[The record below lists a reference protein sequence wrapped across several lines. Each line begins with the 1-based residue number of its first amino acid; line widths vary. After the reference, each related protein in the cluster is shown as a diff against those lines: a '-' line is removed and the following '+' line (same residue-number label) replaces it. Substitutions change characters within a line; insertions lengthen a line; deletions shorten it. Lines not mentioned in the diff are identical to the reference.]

1 MNRFISQ
8 QTKKFENYKAF
19 IIINNNFPLSSFFLS
34 IFYYFLNSKF
44 NICINLKIKY
54 LSLHF
59 DNFPNKL
66 MTNNV
71 RDKKL
76 KNIFLTE
83 KNVYFYFSKRQWR
96 DNWFYSIMSWIIF
109 HKQLFDSVL
118 HRSQFLSLPRIV
130 KPVCFFLSNDLSK
143 VGSRVLSGYSLV
155 YPINDSRI
163 DHSGETQLSSLR
175 IVPMAQNAF

>member
-1 MNRFISQ
+1 MNRFIFQ

-66 MTNNV
+66 MTNNL
-71 RDKKL
+71 REEKL

-83 KNVYFYFSKRQWR
+83 KNVSLFFEVKR
-96 DNWFYSIMSWIIF
+96 
-109 HKQLFDSVL
+109 
-118 HRSQFLSLPRIV
+118 
-130 KPVCFFLSNDLSK
+130 
-143 VGSRVLSGYSLV
+143 
-155 YPINDSRI
+155 
-163 DHSGETQLSSLR
+163 
-175 IVPMAQNAF
+175 